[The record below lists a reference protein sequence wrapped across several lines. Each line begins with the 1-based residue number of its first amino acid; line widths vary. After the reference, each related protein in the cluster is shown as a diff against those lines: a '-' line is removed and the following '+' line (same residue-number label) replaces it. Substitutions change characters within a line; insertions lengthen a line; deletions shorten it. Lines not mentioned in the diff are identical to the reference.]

1 MNVGDA
7 VIYTNTG
14 TKGIIQEIKKEGEE
28 AREKIWALLDNGM
41 YYDIL
46 LLKPSTL
53 KGRSESKSIS
63 VDEIERR
70 LKEKEDML
78 SEPTSDEFCDGGG

>member
-1 MNVGDA
+1 
-7 VIYTNTG
+7 
-14 TKGIIQEIKKEGEE
+14 
-28 AREKIWALLDNGM
+28 
-41 YYDIL
+41 
-46 LLKPSTL
+46 LKPVTL